1 MVTQRVLPIT
11 HQDHLSFSVTLIR
24 PVAPGT
30 PLKASWYARSTREL
44 SPIGMKL
51 YGVTSI
57 NNDPQAT
64 PVAWPSFW
72 KFSGGRGAMLTRSE
86 AQPLTQPAL
95 NRAANTA
102 RSIFL
107 IDLLRTEKLRVKI
120 VRVGTRTL
128 RPSDAHSDRIGH
140 RGATP
145 FLNDGPARTVQ
156 NPVQL
161 PETPPRTFP
170 ESAVNPVLITLD
182 SPSCHARPEPPLPTP
197 TAFGEH

>member
-11 HQDHLSFSVTLIR
+11 HQDQLSFSVTLIR

-72 KFSGGRGAMLTRSE
+72 KFSGGRRAMLKRYE
-86 AQPLTQPAL
+86 AQPIPQPAL
-95 NRAANTA
+95 NSA
-102 RSIFL
+102 SHS
-107 IDLLRTEKLRVKI
+107 
-120 VRVGTRTL
+120 TRT
-128 RPSDAHSDRIGH
+128 
-140 RGATP
+140 
-145 FLNDGPARTVQ
+145 V
-156 NPVQL
+156 
-161 PETPPRTFP
+161 
-170 ESAVNPVLITLD
+170 
-182 SPSCHARPEPPLPTP
+182 
-197 TAFGEH
+197 